1 MSDPNVEV
9 VMKREMLIVT
19 AGQKRALKFLVEY
32 AQEQHS
38 NNGVLQMNISEK
50 MLDKLEDLLEEKGK

>member
-1 MSDPNVEV
+1 MNDPDVQV
-9 VMKREMLIVT
+9 IVKKEMLLVT

-32 AQEQHS
+32 AKEQHTY
-38 NNGVLQMNISEK
+38 NMVLQQNVSAK